1 MRWGC
6 GMKKIL
12 GYLFGAVLMCGSA
25 AYADVVEMLSTDT
38 SDPLYML
45 ETEHLLSTTDV
56 TYGND
61 LLRLGQS
68 FSYGLNNR
76 LMANAN
82 VHYQFDFVRARKE
95 RGFSSIELGGVYR
108 AGLADDNSA
117 RVSTDVLFGARFA
130 GSRHVR
136 EPDFAKSSYFAGLR
150 VGRQWM
156 GVTLSGTVKSTWVFD
171 DARGMSYIDFM
182 PDAYFRLIYDWRIGA
197 GAIFRLATNPD
208 FDREWLR
215 FRLVR
220 QFGRTQYG
228 ATYSYEYEKS
238 ESTVG
243 LYLNILF

>member
-1 MRWGC
+1 
-6 GMKKIL
+6 MKK
-12 GYLFGAVLMCGSA
+12 VLIGLVFAGLLCGSGY
-25 AYADVVEMLSTDT
+25 AYADDGLYTDT

-45 ETEHLLSTTDV
+45 EIEHLLSTTDV
-56 TYGND
+56 TYGDD

-95 RGFSSIELGGVYR
+95 RGFSSIELGGIYR

-117 RVSTDVLFGARFA
+117 HVSTDILFGARFA
-130 GSRHVR
+130 GNRHVR

-150 VGRQWM
+150 VGRQWA
-156 GVTLSGTVKSTWVFD
+156 GVTLAGTVKSTWVFD
-171 DARGMSYIDFM
+171 DERGMSYIDFI
-182 PDAYFRLIYDWRIGA
+182 PEAYFRLIHDWRIGA
-197 GAIFRLATNPD
+197 GFTARVATNPD
-208 FDREWLR
+208 FDREWLK
-215 FRLVR
+215 LKLIK

-228 ATYSYEYEKS
+228 ATYAYEWEES

>member
-1 MRWGC
+1 
-6 GMKKIL
+6 MKWL
-12 GYLFGAVLMCGSA
+12 YSALCAVCVCHA
-25 AYADVVEMLSTDT
+25 AYADASEMLSVDT

-45 ETEHLLSTTDV
+45 DTEHLLSTTDA

-130 GSRHVR
+130 GNRHVR

-150 VGRQWM
+150 VGRQWA
-156 GVTLSGTVKSTWVFD
+156 GLTLAGTVKSTWVFD
-171 DARGMSYIDFM
+171 DTRGMSYIDFI
-182 PDAYFRLIYDWRIGA
+182 PEVYFRMIDGWRA
-197 GAIFRLATNPD
+197 GAEFTARVATNDD
-208 FDREWLR
+208 FDREWLKLK
-215 FRLVR
+215 LVK

-228 ATYSYEYEKS
+228 ATYAYEWEKS